1 MISESKFHWQSQNKD
16 TPLGTGKRFIEQKSN
31 GKKIFCLSG
40 KQKKDGYVNYISS
53 IGEKPISME
62 WEFLGSKLEHGE
74 NQNDL
79 MKKICKALN
88 GSPPMA

>member
-40 KQKKDGYVNYISS
+40 KQKKRWLCKLHFFNWRETNKHGVGISRKQT
-53 IGEKPISME
+53 GTWRK
-62 WEFLGSKLEHGE
+62 SK
-74 NQNDL
+74 
-79 MKKICKALN
+79 
-88 GSPPMA
+88 